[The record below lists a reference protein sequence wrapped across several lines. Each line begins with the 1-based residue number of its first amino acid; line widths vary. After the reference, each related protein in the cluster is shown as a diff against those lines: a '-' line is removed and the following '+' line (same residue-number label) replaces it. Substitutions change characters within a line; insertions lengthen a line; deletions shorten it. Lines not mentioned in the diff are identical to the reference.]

1 MEKELE
7 QMLQTVCSK
16 GIKEAS
22 SEEIYAALLQWSKEK
37 MNGMKH
43 NEETENCTTFPQNF
57 W

>member
-22 SEEIYAALLQWSKEK
+22 SEEIYAALLQWSKK
-37 MNGMKH
+37 K
-43 NEETENCTTFPQNF
+43 
-57 W
+57 

>member
-22 SEEIYAALLQWSKEK
+22 SEEILSLI
-37 MNGMKH
+37 H
-43 NEETENCTTFPQNF
+43 I
-57 W
+57 